1 MSKEFKLEII
11 RGVEGPCISLNDY
24 RIAGPKPWGGGTVTK
39 SFTVDINDLIRAIP
53 GLIYTGEEEEED
65 VLSSGSLGQP
75 I

>member
-1 MSKEFKLEII
+1 MPKFKLEII

-39 SFTVDINDLIRAIP
+39 SFTVDVDDLVRAIP
-53 GLIYTGEEEEED
+53 GLIYTGEEEED
-65 VLSSGSLGQP
+65 ILSSGSLGQP